1 MGTKRK
7 LKDGSIPQ
15 AKHRYS
21 LRSKSKCN
29 QFELENFCLKFP
41 VLCDKILNQLN
52 PQSLATCKGLS
63 KFWYD
68 QINESRTYWIRKIQ
82 IYTQDFNQYKED
94 WGIFETKKPLTILK
108 EFATALHVFR
118 DLGNEQW
125 KTYKTTLKRLNL
137 ESEDQ
142 WSPLHIS
149 AKFSLELFK
158 EVALKF
164 KNINLA
170 NNNGE
175 TPLHSAAKSGHL
187 DICKFI
193 LENLE
198 VDKNPKD
205 NVGFTPL
212 HYAAILNKDTK
223 YNNLEIFKLI
233 VQGIENANP
242 IFGSGMQPYHCALY
256 LQKVEICKFIE
267 EKWEK
272 CGFKIKANT
281 FLGSDNDKIK
291 INISYQKALQQN
303 VMPLSNHRQEMLEK
317 RLAESEKSLA
327 ENKKLLAE
335 YCKCKRNCKC

>member
-15 AKHRYS
+15 AKYRYS

-29 QFELENFCLKFP
+29 QFELENLCLRFP
-41 VLCDKILNQLN
+41 VLCYKILNQLN
-52 PQSLATCKGLS
+52 PQSLTICKALS

-94 WGIFETKKPLTILK
+94 WTIFETKTPLNVLK
-108 EFATALHVFR
+108 ELATALHVFR
-118 DLGNEQW
+118 DLGNEPW

-142 WSPLHIS
+142 WSPLHIA

-158 EVALKF
+158 EIASKF
-164 KNINLA
+164 KNINPA

-187 DICKFI
+187 DVCNFI
-193 LENLE
+193 LQNLQK
-198 VDKNPKD
+198 DKNPAD
-205 NVGFTPL
+205 NVGFTAL

-223 YNNLEIFKLI
+223 YNNLNIFKLI
-233 VQGIENANP
+233 EQGVKNANH
-242 IFGSGMQPYHCALY
+242 IFGSGLSPYHCAHY
-256 LQKVEICKFIE
+256 LKKEEICKFIE
-267 EKWEK
+267 EKY
-272 CGFKIKANT
+272 GFKIKANT
-281 FLGSDNDKIK
+281 FLLSDYDMIK
-291 INISYQKALQQN
+291 VNISYQKALQQN

-335 YCKCKRNCKC
+335 YCKCKRICKC